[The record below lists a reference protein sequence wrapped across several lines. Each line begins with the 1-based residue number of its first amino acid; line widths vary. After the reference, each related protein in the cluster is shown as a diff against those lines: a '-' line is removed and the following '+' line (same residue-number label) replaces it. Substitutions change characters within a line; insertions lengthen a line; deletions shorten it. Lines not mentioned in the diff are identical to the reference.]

1 MMFHL
6 AFPFKNHSIAMLKNP
21 QGRSV
26 TACHSH
32 LGRWHDGGLERVL
45 LEKLVPV
52 EQRWSKSH
60 YKLLHISLI
69 FINECSWIFMNEA
82 VLEDVVCIVH
92 ILLARF
98 PESISMTRF
107 ADKLSIA
114 SDQASV
120 SAETKSSK
128 CEAPKWDDGGWVW
141 LQVYEIHEILEKV
154 GLLMTADPWLTKKY
168 PQPLSKLQGFTF
180 RAPRIHVSSRSAAKL
195 ISNIGAWCITGSAPR
210 TGWQIWKMEW
220 PATNIN

>member
-1 MMFHL
+1 
-6 AFPFKNHSIAMLKNP
+6 
-21 QGRSV
+21 
-26 TACHSH
+26 
-32 LGRWHDGGLERVL
+32 
-45 LEKLVPV
+45 
-52 EQRWSKSH
+52 
-60 YKLLHISLI
+60 
-69 FINECSWIFMNEA
+69 MNEA

-128 CEAPKWDDGGWVW
+128 CEAPKVDDGGWVW

-154 GLLMTADPWLTKKY
+154 GLLMTADPWLTNTPNPCQSCKVSHSEPPGSTCRAAPLPNSSPTLALDASLGQHLEPADRSERWSGLQLTSTNW
-168 PQPLSKLQGFTF
+168 PQLKLLRCF
-180 RAPRIHVSSRSAAKL
+180 RLRSQTLTIFQPFPKRLVSNFQELCSRFCSQAHL
-195 ISNIGAWCITGSAPR
+195 GSVISS
-210 TGWQIWKMEW
+210 
-220 PATNIN
+220 

>member
-1 MMFHL
+1 
-6 AFPFKNHSIAMLKNP
+6 
-21 QGRSV
+21 
-26 TACHSH
+26 
-32 LGRWHDGGLERVL
+32 
-45 LEKLVPV
+45 
-52 EQRWSKSH
+52 
-60 YKLLHISLI
+60 
-69 FINECSWIFMNEA
+69 MNEA

-128 CEAPKWDDGGWVW
+128 CEAPKVDDGGWVW

-154 GLLMTADPWLTKKY
+154 GLLMTADP
-168 PQPLSKLQGFTF
+168 
-180 RAPRIHVSSRSAAKL
+180 
-195 ISNIGAWCITGSAPR
+195 
-210 TGWQIWKMEW
+210 
-220 PATNIN
+220 